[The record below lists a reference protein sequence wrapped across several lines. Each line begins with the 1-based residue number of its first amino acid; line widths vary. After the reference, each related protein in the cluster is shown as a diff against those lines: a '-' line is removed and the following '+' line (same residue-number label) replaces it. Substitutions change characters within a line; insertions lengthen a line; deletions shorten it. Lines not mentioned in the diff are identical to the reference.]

1 MNISTEGV
9 LVLASAQGL
18 LNEYKDKE
26 FDYGFPEGLSNLLEK
41 QTIIALQTS
50 DGDELLI
57 DFVENIDS
65 EEFDKEINQIID
77 LQTNDTLLV
86 LSHAEFTQICSNNG
100 KINDYLSNI
109 LKIENIEAGKY
120 HVKIRIKNVSEEF
133 DEYEAYFKLSIS
145 MNKVENSNVKNEVFE
160 IG

>member
-18 LNEYKDKE
+18 SNEYKDKE
-26 FDYGFPEGLSNLLEK
+26 FDYDFPEGLSNLLEK
-41 QTIIALQTS
+41 HTIIALQTS

-57 DFVENIDS
+57 DFVENMDS

-86 LSHAEFTQICSNNG
+86 LSHAEFSNNG

-120 HVKIRIKNVSEEF
+120 HVKFRIKNVSEEF

-145 MNKVENSNVKNEVFE
+145 MNKVENSNLRNEVFE